1 MHNLV
6 RKGQVLF
13 EYSFIEFDT
22 EITEKW
28 LKTAKIR
35 LYFMLE
41 TQLGVNKNER
51 KNKKM
56 DRDQFGIT

>member
-13 EYSFIEFDT
+13 EYSFIEFDA

-41 TQLGVNKNER
+41 KQLGVNKNER